1 MRVERTKLKF
11 IIIGFLI
18 IFIPIFFFCYELDNL
33 YKSTK
38 EELKLDLNEKL
49 LSVSTKLKNDLDTYN
64 YLYSEITKIHE
75 FLFPN
80 FKEEVT
86 DKILDDS
93 FAQNLYTK
101 ETFDKLINLTKEK
114 FAPIFISFS
123 TNNLENNYAYFS
135 PKLENDIEEVL
146 MNNPGKDSIYE
157 LEKKL
162 VDEKRTLLNIKVNED
177 AQYLIEHFKRNFK
190 SNRYENVIKKDLK
203 DKDNLLFKYISRFK
217 YYKYYTKTYY
227 TDYFEK
233 QLIYNVSKYSM
244 SKKGIHGYYSL
255 IIPQSQIDPDGII
268 ESAIKKN
275 STDEV
280 KIERVQEPKNIKDL
294 TVDLMTETD
303 DGFEYIVLFP
313 TILKNHITA
322 YKKADLHS
330 SFKISINYPE
340 KLKQLKIIN
349 LLANLL
355 TISLVLTFIYYSIR
369 IYNNKYRITINLSRK
384 LILVLSA
391 IILLPITGVGLLTY
405 ISSQKFTKVI
415 DNNVSQNLS
424 NEINNIVAIN
434 NENNQRQ
441 LSEIFELKK
450 QIEKNYFFPE
460 MKRIDDGIISQNDK
474 ETWYNTWSTHL
485 VAISQDGNFYNFYP
499 HGKKNNEEKIE
510 RTYGVYLPKYA
521 NNLNILNNNKIDFKD
536 DITSSFTLGT
546 LEKYINI
553 NMEEQSAGQESIPHR
568 NLIGFDETNIA
579 VYFYAQDKKKQ
590 HNLLINAIRDN
601 YLRYDYIGNLKIP
614 NRQNWFETKND
625 YSNINLAIALSD
637 HFYAERYSIYPF
649 LVDSYK
655 NVKDIIIKSILSKDS
670 LSERAQMPDGNIE
683 KKSVYFDN
691 DYFMIGGTAK
701 SNYNTLFSFGIY
713 MIFPILLTYALLLM
727 ILLTGF
733 ISVFIKE
740 PLEIYREA
748 IDSLEN
754 KDYGITIESFS
765 KDEFDSITT
774 AFNEMSLAVKQ
785 KFMISRYVSAKL
797 IQSVSQDN
805 VQDIEEGKLEKV
817 TILSSDIRNFTGISE
832 QHEPSV
838 IVEMLNS
845 YFTKMQQ
852 AISNNGG
859 IIDKYIGDAIQ
870 AVFYDE
876 PDKENQVIRA
886 AKAALAMRKALAELN
901 KQREKEGLFQ
911 IQNGIGID
919 TDFAITGTIGTEK
932 GRKDFSVNGDVV
944 SRAAEFEAKTKLT
957 QSKILISKV
966 SIKELDCHV
975 TDNVTISHPLVEAL
989 GSTHHQSPTTN
1000 HQSQLV
1006 YKDFDSESV
1015 ELLDVR

>member
-18 IFIPIFFFCYELDNL
+18 FFIPIFYFCYELYNL

-49 LSVSTKLKNDLDTYN
+49 LSVSTNFKNDIEPYN

-75 FLFPN
+75 DLFPD

-123 TNNLENNYAYFS
+123 TNNLEQNYAYFS
-135 PKLENDIEEVL
+135 PKLENDIEDVL
-146 MNNPGKDSIYE
+146 MKESGNNSINE
-157 LEKKL
+157 LKEKL
-162 VDEKRTLLNIKVNED
+162 EEEKRTLLNAKVDED
-177 AQYLIEHFKRNFK
+177 AQYLIEHFKRNFN
-190 SNRYENVIKKDLK
+190 SNRYDNLIKAVKKDL
-203 DKDNLLFKYISRFK
+203 LYKYISRFK
-217 YYKYYTKTYY
+217 NYKYYTKTYY

-233 QLIYNVSKYSM
+233 QLIYSVSKYSF

-255 IIPQSQIDPDGII
+255 IIPQSQIDPEAII
-268 ESAIKKN
+268 ESAIKRN
-275 STDEV
+275 STDEITI
-280 KIERVQEPKNIKDL
+280 KREPEPENIKDL
-294 TVDLMTETD
+294 TVDLMSETN

-313 TILKNHITA
+313 TFLKNFITA
-322 YKKADLHS
+322 NSHLYNS
-330 SFKISINYPE
+330 SFKISINYPK
-340 KLKQLKIIN
+340 KLKQLGIIN
-349 LLANLL
+349 LSAFLL
-355 TISLVLTFIYYSIR
+355 TITLVLTYIYYSIR
-369 IYNNKYRITINLSRK
+369 IYNNKYRITINLTRK

-391 IILLPITGVGLLTY
+391 IILLPIIGVGLLTY
-405 ISSQKFTKVI
+405 ISSQKFTKII
-415 DNNVSQNLS
+415 DNNVFQNLS
-424 NEINNIVAIN
+424 NEIDNVVTIN

-460 MKRIDDGIISQNDK
+460 MKGIDDGIISQNDK
-474 ETWYNTWSTHL
+474 ETWYNTWATNL
-485 VAISQDGNFYNFYP
+485 VAISQDGYFYNFYP
-499 HGKKNNEEKIE
+499 HGKIYKSDKIE

-521 NNLNILNNNKIDFKD
+521 NNLNILNNNKIDFKND
-536 DITSSFTLGT
+536 LSSTFTLET
-546 LEKYINI
+546 LEKFINI
-553 NMEEQSAGQESIPHR
+553 KMEEQSVGQESIPHR
-568 NLIGFDETNIA
+568 NLIGFNETNSA
-579 VYFYAQDKKKQ
+579 VYFYAQDNKKQ
-590 HNLLINAIRDN
+590 HNLLINAISDS
-601 YLRYDYIGNLKIP
+601 YLHYNYIGSLKIP

-637 HFYAERYSIYPF
+637 HFYPERYSLYPF
-649 LVDSYK
+649 FVNSYK

-670 LSERAQMPDGNIE
+670 LSERAQSPDGNIV

-691 DYFMIGGTAK
+691 DSFLIGGTAK
-701 SNYNTLFSFGIY
+701 SNYNTLLSFGIY

-740 PLEIYREA
+740 PVEIYREA

-785 KFMISRYVSAKL
+785 KFMISRYVSDKL
-797 IQSVSQDN
+797 IQSVNKDN
-805 VQDIEEGKLEKV
+805 IQEAEEGKLEKV

-832 QHEPSV
+832 QYEPSV

-852 AISNNGG
+852 AISNNSG

-876 PDKENQVIRA
+876 PDKESQVIRA

-944 SRAAEFEAKTKLT
+944 SRAAELEAKTKLT
-957 QSKILISKV
+957 QSKILISKA

-975 TDNVTISHPLVEAL
+975 ANAPRNDGLF
-989 GSTHHQSPTTN
+989 
-1000 HQSQLV
+1000 
-1006 YKDFDSESV
+1006 YKEYDSESV
-1015 ELLDVR
+1015 ELINVR